1 MRILVYGAG
10 VQGSLYAARLHE
22 HGYDVSLLAR
32 GQRLVDLR
40 AHGVILQDV
49 ATGRRTTTPVP
60 VVERLE
66 PADVYDL
73 AIVPVRREQV
83 GAILPALAA
92 AGRIPTILFMHNH
105 AGGADDLVAA
115 VGRERVLLG
124 FPGAS
129 GRRQGPVIEYIL
141 IPQQPTTLGELDGR
155 ATPRV
160 AAIATALRGAGFR
173 VAISRDMD
181 AWLKAHAVLVTAVS
195 GTLSLADGDNERL
208 ARTPELVALFAAGVR
223 EGFGALRTL
232 GLPPPPTSLRAIFG
246 WLPNRITI
254 AYWRRLFGSS
264 RGEAYFAWHAR
275 TAWEEGTALGSEVRE
290 LVRQS
295 GRATP
300 AFDQLCASIDVY
312 AATHGSSMPPAR
324 G

>member
-1 MRILVYGAG
+1 MRILIYGAG

-22 HGYDVSLLAR
+22 HGHDVSLLAR

-40 AHGVILQDV
+40 AHGMILKDA
-49 ATGRRTTTPVP
+49 ATGRRTMTPVP
-60 VVERLE
+60 VVERLD
-66 PADVYDL
+66 PTDMYDL
-73 AIVPVRREQV
+73 AMVPVRREQV
-83 GAILPALAA
+83 GAILPALAV

-105 AGGADDLVAA
+105 AGGSDDLVAA
-115 VGRERVLLG
+115 VGRGRVLLG

-129 GRRQGPVIEYIL
+129 GRREGPVIEYIL
-141 IPQQPTTLGELDGR
+141 IPQQPTMLGELDGR

-160 AAIATALRGAGFR
+160 AAIADALRGARFR

-195 GTLSLADGDNERL
+195 GALYLAGGDNERL
-208 ARTPELVALFAAGVR
+208 ARTPDAVALFASGVR
-223 EGFGALRTL
+223 EGFGALRAL
-232 GLPPPPTSLRAIFG
+232 GLSPPPRSLRAIFG

-275 TAWEEGTALGSEVRE
+275 TAWEEGNALASEVRA
-290 LVRQS
+290 LVRSS

-300 AFDQLCASIDVY
+300 ALDRLCAAIDDY
-312 AATHGSSMPPAR
+312 ARVHTPRPTAG
-324 G
+324 